1 MVRPW
6 SDWSECYTTKGCGY
20 GKTMVRLVRMYT
32 THGCGYGKTKGHYW
46 SECYTTKVCG
56 CGYGKTNGQTGQNV
70 ILLKVVVMVRPDWSE
85 CYITKGCGYGKT
97 MVNWFR
103 MLYY

>member
-20 GKTMVRLVRMYT
+20 GKTKNVKLVRP
-32 THGCGYGKTKGHYW
+32 
-46 SECYTTKVCG
+46 
-56 CGYGKTNGQTGQNV
+56 GQTV
-70 ILLKVVVMVRPDWSE
+70 ILLKVVVMVRPRSDWSE

-97 MVNWFR
+97 TVRLVR

>member
-20 GKTMVRLVRMYT
+20 GKT
-32 THGCGYGKTKGHYW
+32 
-46 SECYTTKVCG
+46 
-56 CGYGKTNGQTGQNV
+56 TGQNV
-70 ILLKVVVMVRPDWSE
+70 ILLKVVVMVKTWSDWSE
-85 CYITKGCGYGKT
+85 CYTTKGCGYGKT
-97 MVNWFR
+97 KVRLVR

>member
-20 GKTMVRLVRMYT
+20 GKT
-32 THGCGYGKTKGHYW
+32 K
-46 SECYTTKVCG
+46 E
-56 CGYGKTNGQTGQNV
+56 TGQNV
-70 ILLKVVVMVRPDWSE
+70 ILLKVVVMVRPRSDWSE

-97 MVNWFR
+97 KVRLVR

>member
-20 GKTMVRLVRMYT
+20 GKT
-32 THGCGYGKTKGHYW
+32 GCGY
-46 SECYTTKVCG
+46 
-56 CGYGKTNGQTGQNV
+56 GQTGQNV
-70 ILLKVVVMVRPDWSE
+70 ILLKVVVMVRPWSDWSE
-85 CYITKGCGYGKT
+85 CYTTKGCGYGKT
-97 MVNWFR
+97 KVRLVR

>member
-1 MVRPW
+1 MVRPR
-6 SDWSECYTTKGCGY
+6 SDWSECYTTK
-20 GKTMVRLVRMYT
+20 
-32 THGCGYGKTKGHYW
+32 
-46 SECYTTKVCG
+46 G

-70 ILLKVVVMVRPDWSE
+70 ILLKVVVMVRPWSDWSE

-97 MVNWFR
+97 KVRLVR